1 MATTGWSGLYNREH
15 TDLPNGLG
23 SLTVNKYPLRNEIKR
38 LSNRYGFKPYRALF
52 NALIGAATG
61 GTATETY
68 KREAATVKTS
78 GPQGGGALTI
88 ETITPINRA
97 TVAGDVTALKEML
110 VAVTHKPS
118 TYPVGHV
125 SINPR

>member
-1 MATTGWSGLYNREH
+1 MTTTGWSGLYNREY

-23 SLTVNKYPLRNEIKR
+23 SLDVHKYPMRSVIRR
-38 LSNRYGFKPYRALF
+38 LGNKYGFKASRALF
-52 NALIGAATG
+52 NALIGAGTG

-68 KREAATVKTS
+68 KRADAVVKTS
-78 GPQGGGALTI
+78 GPQGGGLRTI

-97 TVAGDVTALKEML
+97 TTAADVTALKEMM
-110 VAVTHKPS
+110 
-118 TYPVGHV
+118 VGVSHAPTFPATNT